1 MLAFRECGHVI
12 ISWFHKYSDLIL
24 KVSML
29 SRTKTSSFTQYLPS
43 DKKLYSKEE
52 LFDQMCLYFG
62 GRVAESLVFNRF
74 TTKSEQDLKKITKL
88 AYAQVESFG
97 MNETIGNVSFPTQ
110 QEERAMNNMVGERPY
125 SKKLRAII
133 DFEVN
138 KLVQEANNRATETI
152 QKHMDKLNLLAKE
165 LLLKENLNYEDI
177 VRLIGPP
184 ENQARFKMAKHAEN
198 TSSPV

>member
-12 ISWFHKYSDLIL
+12 VSWFHKYSDLIL
-24 KVSML
+24 KVSLL
-29 SRTKTSSFTQYLPS
+29 SRTKNTSFTQYLPS

-52 LFDQMCLYFG
+52 LFDQMCLFFG
-62 GRVAESLVFNRF
+62 GRVAESIVFNRF
-74 TTKSEQDLKKITKL
+74 TTKSEHDLKKITKL

-97 MNETIGNVSFPTQ
+97 MNDVVGNVSFPTQ
-110 QEERAMNNMVGERPY
+110 QEERAKNNMVGERPY
-125 SKKLRAII
+125 SKKFRAVI
-133 DFEVN
+133 DLEVQ
-138 KLVQEANNRATETI
+138 KLVQEAHERASETVR
-152 QKHMDKLNLLAKE
+152 KNMDKLNLLAQE

-184 ENQARFKMAKHAEN
+184 ENPERLKMAKHAEN